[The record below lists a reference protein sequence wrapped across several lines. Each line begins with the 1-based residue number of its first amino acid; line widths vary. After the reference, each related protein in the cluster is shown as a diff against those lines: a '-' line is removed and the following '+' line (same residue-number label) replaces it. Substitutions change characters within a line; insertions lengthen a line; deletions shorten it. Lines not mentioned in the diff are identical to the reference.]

1 MMIKIRNTKQYKNT
15 KKSKNSYFRKIFVV
29 RNQRKRFGQAMLV
42 AILIITM
49 AALAIAMAVATVSS
63 SEVKISY
70 GAKQSSEAYFLTEA
84 CLENA
89 LMRLARTDNSQPSNF
104 TTSDGACTI
113 KITGS
118 APYEILA
125 TGQIG
130 DAYRKI
136 QATVSVSN
144 EVLMIEKWEES
155 Y

>member
-1 MMIKIRNTKQYKNT
+1 MIGFF
-15 KKSKNSYFRKIFVV
+15 SYFRKNFVV
-29 RNQRKRFGQAMLV
+29 RSQRKRLGQAMLV
-42 AILIITM
+42 AILIITT

-63 SEVKISY
+63 SEVKMSS

-89 LMRLARTDNSQPSNF
+89 LMRLARTDTSFPPSF
-104 TTSDGACTI
+104 TTSQGTCTI

-130 DAYRKI
+130 EAYRKI
-136 QATVSVSN
+136 QTTVSISN
-144 EVLMIEKWEES
+144 EVLTIQKWEEI